1 MNGNKYETALAE
13 VRSVLGEWMDLLDRG
28 ERIDSPHSRNVVAER
43 IVERL
48 IAKGVIQSTDP
59 ADLTGETPV
68 SVRRSA
74 LPPGRTVIGGDER
87 TRAERFQ
94 EAKEWT
100 LREHGETLRRLA
112 EGPSEEHLPTPGSVQ
127 RNEDGGQ

>member
-1 MNGNKYETALAE
+1 MSEPVQSPVDDTHRQSVQALQW
-13 VRSVLGEWMDLLDRG
+13 VRD
-28 ERIDSPHSRNVVAER
+28 
-43 IVERL
+43 
-48 IAKGVIQSTDP
+48 
-59 ADLTGETPV
+59 
-68 SVRRSA
+68 
-74 LPPGRTVIGGDER
+74 
-87 TRAERFQ
+87 RFQ

>member
-1 MNGNKYETALAE
+1 MNGNKYETALIE
-13 VRSVLGEWMDLLDRG
+13 TQSVLAEWLTGLPTALHVPLAK
-28 ERIDSPHSRNVVAER
+28 E

-59 ADLTGETPV
+59 TDLTGETPV

>member
-1 MNGNKYETALAE
+1 MNGNKYETALIE
-13 VRSVLGEWMDLLDRG
+13 TQSVLAEWLTGLPTALHVPLAK
-28 ERIDSPHSRNVVAER
+28 E

>member
-1 MNGNKYETALAE
+1 VNGNKYETALIE
-13 VRSVLGEWMDLLDRG
+13 TQSVLAEWLTGLPTALHVPLAK
-28 ERIDSPHSRNVVAER
+28 E

-59 ADLTGETPV
+59 TDLTGETPV

>member
-1 MNGNKYETALAE
+1 VNGNKYETALAE
-13 VRSVLGEWMDLLDRG
+13 VRSVLDEWLTEEQPVWPVGYDWNGRLTR
-28 ERIDSPHSRNVVAER
+28 E

>member
-1 MNGNKYETALAE
+1 VNGNKYETALAE

-59 ADLTGETPV
+59 TDLTGETPV

-94 EAKEWT
+94 EAKNWALT
-100 LREHGETLRRLA
+100 EHAETLRRLG
-112 EGPSEEHLPTPGSVQ
+112 EGPPEHPPTPGSVQ
-127 RNEDGGQ
+127 RSEDDG